1 MKVDVLERK
10 PGIYV
15 IHLEGEVDMSNSPEV
30 RNVLLPIFKKKPS
43 HLIVDLADVS
53 YIDSSGI
60 ATLVEGLQL
69 SLKGGVRLTLAAMG
83 SAVGAVFELAYLK
96 EVFEIVPDV
105 EQLFQ

>member
-1 MKVDVLERK
+1 MKVDVRERE

-15 IHLEGEVDMSNSPEV
+15 IRVAGEVDMSNSPDV
-30 RNVLLPIFKKKPS
+30 RNVLLPTFRKGPS
-43 HLIVDLADVS
+43 HVIVDLSGVS

-69 SLKGGVRLTLAAMG
+69 ARAGGGRLTLAGMS
-83 SAVGAVFELAYLK
+83 SAVEAVFELAYLK
-96 EVFEIVPDV
+96 DVFEIVPDV